1 VNLQKNRLAGS
12 LPLIDLPNI
21 EVLSL
26 ADNQLTD
33 VRSLSRMRYDNLR
46 TLYLSHNSLNEL
58 PVLDCP
64 VLEMYFFIYNKL
76 TSLEAIA
83 KSRIPKI
90 RKLKGIGNSIADS
103 LPMLTL
109 VQLDKLLL
117 ESNNISNI
125 NELARC

>member
-1 VNLQKNRLAGS
+1 
-12 LPLIDLPNI
+12 
-21 EVLSL
+21 
-26 ADNQLTD
+26 
-33 VRSLSRMRYDNLR
+33 
-46 TLYLSHNSLNEL
+46 
-58 PVLDCP
+58 
-64 VLEMYFFIYNKL
+64 MYFFIYNKL

-90 RKLKGIGNSIADS
+90 RKLKGIANSIADS